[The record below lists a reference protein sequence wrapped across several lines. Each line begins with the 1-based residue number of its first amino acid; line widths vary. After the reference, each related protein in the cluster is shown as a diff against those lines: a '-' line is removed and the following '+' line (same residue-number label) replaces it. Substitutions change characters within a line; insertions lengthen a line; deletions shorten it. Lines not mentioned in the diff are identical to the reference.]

1 MFFIRRMTNKCTYLP
16 GEDVL
21 PKDSLCYQKFM
32 VLNELN
38 NLKIDGRKVPV
49 EVKQGIYHEL
59 FEKKKKVRR
68 KDIEEYLISNNYL
81 AKGSTELIS
90 GIDEQVHSCLSS
102 YSAFRNL
109 LSREILSENDVEKI
123 IERASYAEDK
133 SRVKKWLRKEY
144 PDLSQDDV
152 RYITKIKIKEFGKLS
167 RTFLTELKGCNK
179 QDGEMTT
186 ILRIMWETND
196 NLMEILS
203 DKYTFREAVEAFT
216 QEYYTG
222 KKKSLKERL
231 DEMRVSNSVRRPVY
245 RTLAVVK
252 DIEKAFGKPD
262 KIFVEMTR
270 GGQTDQKRKRTKSR
284 KQQILDLYDK
294 CKDDVH
300 DLMQ

>member
-1 MFFIRRMTNKCTYLP
+1 M
-16 GEDVL
+16 
-21 PKDSLCYQKFM
+21 
-32 VLNELN
+32 
-38 NLKIDGRKVPV
+38 
-49 EVKQGIYHEL
+49 
-59 FEKKKKVRR
+59 
-68 KDIEEYLISNNYL
+68 
-81 AKGSTELIS
+81 
-90 GIDEQVHSCLSS
+90 
-102 YSAFRNL
+102 AF
-109 LSREILSENDVEKI
+109 
-123 IERASYAEDK
+123 
-133 SRVKKWLRKEY
+133 RKEY

-167 RTFLTELKGCNK
+167 RKFLTELKGCNK

-203 DKYTFREAVEAFT
+203 DKYTFREAVEMFT

-222 KKKSLKERL
+222 KNQSLKERL

-270 GGQTDQKRKRTKSR
+270 GGLSDQKGKRTKSR
-284 KQQILDLYDK
+284 KQQILELYAKCREEDVRDLKQQLESMGRACGQSSAGRASVLVLYAVWK
-294 CKDDVH
+294 MCIQWNAYRTGKAYVWLKRIRHRSHISSGICKG
-300 DLMQ
+300 

>member
-1 MFFIRRMTNKCTYLP
+1 M
-16 GEDVL
+16 
-21 PKDSLCYQKFM
+21 
-32 VLNELN
+32 
-38 NLKIDGRKVPV
+38 
-49 EVKQGIYHEL
+49 
-59 FEKKKKVRR
+59 
-68 KDIEEYLISNNYL
+68 
-81 AKGSTELIS
+81 
-90 GIDEQVHSCLSS
+90 
-102 YSAFRNL
+102 
-109 LSREILSENDVEKI
+109 SREILSENDVEKI
-123 IERASYAEDK
+123 IERASYAEDQ

-167 RTFLTELKGCNK
+167 RKFLTELKGCNK

-203 DKYTFREAVEAFT
+203 DKYTFREVVEMFT

-222 KKKSLKERL
+222 KNQSLKERL

-270 GGQTDQKRKRTKSR
+270 GGLSDQKGKRTKSR
-284 KQQILDLYDK
+284 KQQILELYAKCREEDVRDLKQQLESMGERVDSRLQGEHLFLYFMQFGKCAYSGMPIELEKLMSGSKEYDIDHIYPQAYV
-294 CKDDVH
+294 KDDSIIITKYWYY
-300 DLMQ
+300 QR